1 MSNETLGPE
10 DAKTALNEVDRMQAV
25 AADVSEESSWSKIA
39 VALITGGL
47 VATPMAENSGS
58 MVAILLAGL
67 VIVLSTGRQ
76 KRGAS
81 ALAVPPFTKGRVAM
95 GAVVA
100 FALSM
105 YAGGIVLR
113 DRFDLAW
120 GPLLAGALL
129 AGVIIVATLTPTSE
143 RT

>member
-10 DAKTALNEVDRMQAV
+10 DAQTALNEVNRMQA
-25 AADVSEESSWSKIA
+25 AATDVSEEPTWSKIA

-58 MVAILLAGL
+58 MVAILMAGL

-81 ALAVPPFTKGRVAM
+81 ALAVPPSKKGRVAM
-95 GAVVA
+95 VA
-100 FALSM
+100 IVTFALSM
-105 YAGGIVLR
+105 YIGGIVLR
-113 DRFDLAW
+113 DRFDLSW
-120 GPLLAGALL
+120 GPLLAGAIL
-129 AGVIIVATLTPTSE
+129 AGVITVATLTPTSD
-143 RT
+143 RP